1 MKIQNYRLGSTPTQW
16 NAIDSHTFA
25 CWEFDIFML
34 PYYNFESYRPYRR
47 NMILKPF
54 WYTSYVYLDIC
65 LELRLTDCILLR
77 LLLWH
82 PPYFSLRITFL
93 VTNSFKLSTAI
104 AFSLTLSFRCFY
116 LLWQYMR
123 IPIVEPVSRNIQIY
137 QYSNFEQLMVME
149 TLFKFC
155 MMCLVSQL
163 ESTRMVLCTIC
174 YVNTHRLNLSIIS

>member
-1 MKIQNYRLGSTPTQW
+1 
-16 NAIDSHTFA
+16 
-25 CWEFDIFML
+25 ML
-34 PYYNFESYRPYRR
+34 PYYNVESYRPYRR

-116 LLWQYMR
+116 LLWQYIR
-123 IPIVEPVSRNIQIY
+123 ILIVEPVSRNIQIY

-149 TLFKFC
+149 TLFKLC
-155 MMCLVSQL
+155 DVSYFTTRIYSNGFVHHMLCQHTPTQL
-163 ESTRMVLCTIC
+163 IYHFINWLDFNIE
-174 YVNTHRLNLSIIS
+174 THTKGSD

>member
-1 MKIQNYRLGSTPTQW
+1 
-16 NAIDSHTFA
+16 
-25 CWEFDIFML
+25 ML
-34 PYYNFESYRPYRR
+34 PYYNVESYRPYRR

-123 IPIVEPVSRNIQIY
+123 ILIVELVSRNIQIY
-137 QYSNFEQLMVME
+137 QYSNFEQLMVTE

>member
-1 MKIQNYRLGSTPTQW
+1 
-16 NAIDSHTFA
+16 
-25 CWEFDIFML
+25 ML
-34 PYYNFESYRPYRR
+34 PHYNFENYRQCRR
-47 NMILKPF
+47 NIIWEPF

-93 VTNSFKLSTAI
+93 VTNSFKPSSAI
-104 AFSLTLSFRCFY
+104 TFSLTLSFRCFY

-123 IPIVEPVSRNIQIY
+123 ILIVEPVSRNIRGY
-137 QYSNFEQLMVME
+137 QYSNFEQLMVTE
-149 TLFKFC
+149 TLFVFC

-163 ESTRMVLCTIC
+163 ETTRMVLCTIC